1 MIVNVS
7 FSTGINDQTL
17 QITRQNKNSNVIAL
31 SLYQISQLLCV
42 NLLIQMKKYCLK
54 MFGNNQ
60 KKIKIFIFLGYYDR
74 QDSFSLGDLSIP
86 MLLTAFVAAFLAS
99 LVGSSL
105 ASNISRMASL
115 EFKAPEPIAIRAIP
129 IGKLSILIWY
139 GKCFLGN

>member
-1 MIVNVS
+1 MSSITFQKTIFALILSGTSLISAQPQDLSNSVYDS
-7 FSTGINDQTL
+7 GYDQ
-17 QITRQNKNSNVIAL
+17 
-31 SLYQISQLLCV
+31 SLYDYQ
-42 NLLIQMKKYCLK
+42 
-54 MFGNNQ
+54 
-60 KKIKIFIFLGYYDR
+60 GYYDR

-129 IGKLSILIWY
+129 IASSREYPGLEDSLKAIGDLVEKY
-139 GKCFLGN
+139 GE